1 MKKRALSKNPAI
13 YHRGDRRGR
22 RVSRPLQSSAFSAC
36 SAVTALPSTLALK
49 FKGMAISL
57 EKATV
62 PKKRTETFTKDCDAI
77 SEIIGELMMIT
88 IAVVAFGLL
97 AVIVLSYRGPA
108 DIPHADIEGWVNAGT
123 DTVYFRH
130 GGGELIDVEDLKIM
144 LNLNGTSV
152 ELSPADLALIYGKPG
167 WGLGDTIEIDTLD
180 EWGIT
185 IGEDDYVGATI
196 VHTGAGVVIQTG
208 TLLGEEVAPTATA
221 TVTPTPT
228 PTPTPPPTPSAP
240 EITSVY
246 NDAPNTTSVVVN
258 YAVNQSDAGTRVA
271 YGTDPSPGNWS
282 LWDNGTL
289 VHNVTIS
296 GLIENTAYYY
306 SVYAYNG
313 TDSSYYSNSSIYNF
327 TTTEATQI
335 FTPTSVVDTSGGD
348 ATVAQVN
355 VSGDGL
361 YTTYNMPKS
370 GFDDSIYQQFN
381 FTTGLADAPLQV
393 LLRINHTQDNSK
405 GVRIRVWEADTLTWH
420 DEALTKT
427 NTWLWGEVNVST
439 YIDSVNDINNLVVR
453 YESYAHQDNKE
464 AYIDYVAVVVS

>member
-13 YHRGDRRGR
+13 YHRGERRGR
-22 RVSRPLQSSAFSAC
+22 RVLRLIRSSAFSAC
-36 SAVTALPSTLALK
+36 SAVK
-49 FKGMAISL
+49 FKDIVIPLGFPI
-57 EKATV
+57 V

-77 SEIIGELMMIT
+77 SEIIGELMMIA

-97 AVIVLSYRGPA
+97 AVIVLSYKGPV
-108 DIPHADIEGWVNAGT
+108 DSPHADIDGWVNAGT

-130 GGGELIDVEDLKIM
+130 GGGELIDVKDLMIM

-152 ELSPADLALIYGKPG
+152 ELSPADLALIYGKPE
-167 WGLGDTIEIDTLD
+167 WGLGDTIEIDALG
-180 EWGIT
+180 EWGIA

-208 TLLGEEVAPTATA
+208 TLLGEEVVPTATA
-221 TVTPTPT
+221 TATATPTPT
-228 PTPTPPPTPSAP
+228 PTPSPTPSAP

-246 NDAPNTTSVVVN
+246 NDAPNTASVVVN

-271 YGTDPSPGNWS
+271 YGTDLSLGNWS

-289 VHNVTIS
+289 VHNITIS
-296 GLIENTAYYY
+296 GLIENTTYYY

-313 TDSSYYSNSSIYNF
+313 TDPGYYSNSSIYNF
-327 TTTEATQI
+327 TTAEAARI

-361 YTTYNMPKS
+361 YTTYNMPKF

-393 LLRINHTQDNSK
+393 LLRINHTGKEVK
-405 GVRIRVWEADTLTWH
+405 GVKIRVWEEDTSTWH

-427 NTWLWGEVNVST
+427 KTDTWLQEEVNVST

-453 YESYAHQDNKE
+453 YESYANQDNQE
-464 AYIDYVAVVVS
+464 AYIDYVAVVVN

>member
-1 MKKRALSKNPAI
+1 L
-13 YHRGDRRGR
+13 
-22 RVSRPLQSSAFSAC
+22 
-36 SAVTALPSTLALK
+36 
-49 FKGMAISL
+49 
-57 EKATV
+57 
-62 PKKRTETFTKDCDAI
+62 KKRTETFTKDCDAI

-88 IAVVAFGLL
+88 IAVVVFGLL
-97 AVIVLSYRGPA
+97 VATVFSYNGPA
-108 DIPHADIEGWVNAGT
+108 DRPQADIDGWVDVGT
-123 DTVYFRH
+123 NTVYFRH
-130 GGGELIDVEDLKIM
+130 GGGELIDVEDLRII

-152 ELSPADLALIYGKPG
+152 EISPADLALIYGKPE
-167 WGLGDTIEIDTLD
+167 WGLGDTIEIDTLGV
-180 EWGIT
+180 WGIT

-208 TLLGEEVAPTATA
+208 TLLGEEVVPTATA
-221 TVTPTPT
+221 TATA
-228 PTPTPPPTPSAP
+228 TPTPPPTPLPSAP
-240 EITSVY
+240 EITSVH

-258 YAVNQSDAGTRVA
+258 YAVNQGDAGTRVA

-282 LWDNGTL
+282 VWGNATP

-296 GLIENTAYYY
+296 GLVENRTYYY

-313 TDSSYYSNSSIYNF
+313 TDPSYYSNSSIYNF
-327 TTTEATQI
+327 TTAEAARI
-335 FTPTSVVDTSGGD
+335 FTPTSAVDTSGGD

-361 YTTYNMPKS
+361 YTTYTMPKS

-393 LLRINHTQDNSK
+393 LLRINHTGKEVKDVK
-405 GVRIRVWEADTLTWH
+405 IRVWEEDTSTWH

-427 NTWLWGEVNVST
+427 KTDTWLQEGVNVST

-453 YESYAHQDNKE
+453 YESYANQGSKE
-464 AYIDYVAVVVS
+464 AYIDYVVVDVG

>member
-1 MKKRALSKNPAI
+1 MKKQALSKNPVI
-13 YHRGDRRGR
+13 YHRGDRR
-22 RVSRPLQSSAFSAC
+22 VLRPIQSSACSAY

-49 FKGMAISL
+49 FKDIVISL
-57 EKATV
+57 KKSIV

-97 AVIVLSYRGPA
+97 VAIVFSYKGPA
-108 DIPHADIEGWVNAGT
+108 DSPQADIDGWVDAGT
-123 DTVYFRH
+123 NTVYFRH
-130 GGGELIDVEDLKIM
+130 GGGELIDVGDLKII

-167 WGLGDTIEIDTLD
+167 WGLGDAIEIDTFD

-185 IGEDDYVGATI
+185 IDEDDYVGATI

-208 TLLGEEVAPTATA
+208 TLLGEEVVPTATA
-221 TVTPTPT
+221 TATATPTPT
-228 PTPTPPPTPSAP
+228 LPPSAP
-240 EITSVY
+240 EVTSVY
-246 NDAPNTTSVVVN
+246 NDAPNTTNVVVN

-271 YGTDPSPGNWS
+271 YGTDLSLGNWS

-289 VHNVTIS
+289 LHNVTIS
-296 GLIENTAYYY
+296 GLTENRTYYY

-313 TDSSYYSNSSIYNF
+313 TNASYYSNSSTYNF
-327 TTTEATQI
+327 TTAEATRI
-335 FTPTSVVDTSGGD
+335 FTPTSVVDTSGGE

-370 GFDDSIYQQFN
+370 DFNDSVYQQFN

-393 LLRINHTQDNSK
+393 LLRINHTEDNSK
-405 GVRIRVWEADTLTWH
+405 CVKIRVWEEDTLTWH

-427 NTWLWGEVNVST
+427 DAWLLEEVNVSA

-453 YESYAHQDNKE
+453 CESYANQDGKE
-464 AYIDYVAVVVS
+464 AYIDYVVVIVS

>member
-13 YHRGDRRGR
+13 YHRGERRGR
-22 RVSRPLQSSAFSAC
+22 RVLRLIRSSAFSAC
-36 SAVTALPSTLALK
+36 SAVK
-49 FKGMAISL
+49 FKDIVIPLGFPI
-57 EKATV
+57 V

-77 SEIIGELMMIT
+77 SEIIGELMMIA

-97 AVIVLSYRGPA
+97 VVIVLSYKGPA
-108 DIPHADIEGWVNAGT
+108 DSPHADIDGWVNVGT

-130 GGGELIDVEDLKIM
+130 GGGELIDVKDLMIM

-152 ELSPADLALIYGKPG
+152 ELSPADLALIYGKPE
-167 WGLGDTIEIDTLD
+167 WGLGDTIEIDALG
-180 EWGIT
+180 EWGIA

-208 TLLGEEVAPTATA
+208 TLLGEEVVPTATA
-221 TVTPTPT
+221 TATATPT

-246 NDAPNTTSVVVN
+246 NDAPDTASVVVN

-271 YGTDPSPGNWS
+271 YGTDLSLGNWS

-296 GLIENTAYYY
+296 GLIGNTTYYY

-313 TDSSYYSNSSIYNF
+313 TDPSYYSNSSIYNF
-327 TTTEATQI
+327 TTAEAARI
-335 FTPTSVVDTSGGD
+335 FTPTSAVDTSGGD

-361 YTTYNMPKS
+361 YTTYNMPKF
-370 GFDDSIYQQFN
+370 GFDDSVYQQFN

-393 LLRINHTQDNSK
+393 LLRINHTGKEVK
-405 GVRIRVWEADTLTWH
+405 GVKIRVWEEDTSTWH

-427 NTWLWGEVNVST
+427 KTDTWLQEEVNVST

-453 YESYAHQDNKE
+453 YESYANQDNQE
-464 AYIDYVAVVVS
+464 AYIDYVAVDVS